1 MPHIPYAPQP
11 PVCISKGQGPWKAQ
25 RLHEA
30 CLSLG
35 FGTDSGLELA
45 FGLDLPVG
53 ARRSSNFKG
62 QMTQGTFRIGTTKVL
77 GSNSLSVKGGER
89 GKRSSGNL
97 SRKKLLRGTSTFHG
111 ATASLGTALCPCP
124 PVLTLA
130 LSTALQNVSHSSR
143 PTFLGFRM
151 LVANLSSGLFG
162 REIKTL
168 AVGRVIEALAV
179 VDRALEPTSLLCCS
193 LRTCPW
199 GRSVWG
205 GGS

>member
-1 MPHIPYAPQP
+1 
-11 PVCISKGQGPWKAQ
+11 
-25 RLHEA
+25 
-30 CLSLG
+30 
-35 FGTDSGLELA
+35 
-45 FGLDLPVG
+45 
-53 ARRSSNFKG
+53 
-62 QMTQGTFRIGTTKVL
+62 MTQGTFRIGTTKVL